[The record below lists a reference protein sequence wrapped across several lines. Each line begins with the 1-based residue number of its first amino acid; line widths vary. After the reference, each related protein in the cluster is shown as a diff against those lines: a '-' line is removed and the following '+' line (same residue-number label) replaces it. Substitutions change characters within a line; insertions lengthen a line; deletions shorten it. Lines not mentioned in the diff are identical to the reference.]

1 MWINPEF
8 DEANRERKQEMCGTP
23 EQEQIKRLLAE
34 LDAAK
39 ALLRDWS
46 VTLAEGG
53 TEMTIAHHKHG
64 AKVISHGGETIAEC
78 LLWEIGKELLEA
90 GE

>member
-1 MWINPEF
+1 MSDTTKTRAEL
-8 DEANRERKQEMCGTP
+8 EALPFNGAVHRDYALA
-23 EQEQIKRLLAE
+23 LLDE